1 MATGKALIKIVSSSY
16 QRERDTHTQ
25 RQRET
30 ERQRDR
36 GSKENVIYF
45 GLYES

>member
-1 MATGKALIKIVSSSY
+1 MATGKALIKVVSSSY
-16 QRERDTHTQ
+16 QRETHTH
-25 RQRET
+25 RDRET